1 MHAIISFIL
10 AFTLL
15 AAFDAPPTLMSETS
29 ATGKTDATGK
39 TGATVETSEA
49 ARLKELE
56 ALLERA
62 AAADTFSGAV
72 LVARDGTPVFKKAY
86 GMANQEKR
94 AANHTDTKF
103 NLGSMN
109 KMFTSVAVAQLAERG
124 KLSYDDT
131 IAKHLP
137 DYPDKEV
144 AAKVTIHQLLTHTSG
159 LGNYMTDAWVENRAK
174 IKTVA
179 DLLPYFAAQPLKFAP
194 GTSWQYSNAGFVVLG
209 LIVEKL
215 SGQSYYDYVRA
226 HIFKPAGMRDTD
238 SYESTSDVANL
249 AVGYTRMGADGRG
262 RPENPRRPNTFW
274 LPFKGSPAGGG
285 YSTLED
291 MLKFDR
297 ALRTHKLLNAKFTEL
312 ITQGKVD
319 APFGKYAYGFGD
331 SRVNGKRYVGHN
343 GGAPGTAAQ
352 FESYTDTGYTL
363 VVLANYDPPAVMP
376 LIREIEGIVTKD

>member
-1 MHAIISFIL
+1 MHAILSLTL

-15 AAFDAPPTLMSETS
+15 AAFAMPPPQTSETNQTS
-29 ATGKTDATGK
+29 ATGA
-39 TGATVETSEA
+39 ASEA

-56 ALLERA
+56 ALLDKA

-72 LVARDGTPVFKKAY
+72 LVARNGAPVFKKAY

-94 AANHTDTKF
+94 AANRVDTKF

-109 KMFTSVAVAQLAERG
+109 KMFTSVAIAQLAEAR
-124 KLSYDDT
+124 KLSFDDT

-137 DYPDKEV
+137 DYPNKEV
-144 AAKVTIHQLLTHTSG
+144 AEKVTIHQLLTHTSG
-159 LGNYMTDAWVENRAK
+159 LGNYMNAAWIEKRAE
-174 IKTVA
+174 IKTVT
-179 DLLPYFAAQPLKFAP
+179 DLLPYFAEQPLKFAP
-194 GTSWQYSNAGFVVLG
+194 GTGWQYSNAGFVVLG

-215 SGQSYYDYVRA
+215 SGQSYYDYVRS
-226 HIFKPAGMRDTD
+226 HIFKPAGMLDTD
-238 SYESTSDVANL
+238 SYESTRETANM

-262 RPENPRRPNTFW
+262 RPDNPRLPNTAR

-291 MLKFDR
+291 LLKFDR
-297 ALRTHKLLNAKFTEL
+297 ALRSHKLVSAKFTNL
-312 ITQGKVD
+312 ITTGKVD

-352 FESYTDTGYTL
+352 FQSYTDTGYTL
-363 VVLANYDPPAVMP
+363 IVLANYDPPAVMP
-376 LIREIEGIVTKD
+376 LIREIEQIVTKD

>member
-1 MHAIISFIL
+1 MHTFSSLILGFVL
-10 AFTLL
+10 AFNV
-15 AAFDAPPTLMSETS
+15 A
-29 ATGKTDATGK
+29 ATGAD
-39 TGATVETSEA
+39 EA
-49 ARLKELE
+49 AKWKELE
-56 ALLERA
+56 SLIDKAV
-62 AAADTFSGAV
+62 AADTFSGVV
-72 LVARDGTPVFKKAY
+72 LVARNGAPVFKKAY

-94 AANHTDTKF
+94 TPNRTDTKF

-109 KMFTSVAVAQLAERG
+109 KMFTSIAIAQLAAAR
-124 KLSYDDT
+124 KLTFDDT

-137 DYPDKEV
+137 DYPNREV

-159 LGNYMTDAWVENRAK
+159 LGNYMNPAWVENRAN

-215 SGQSYYDYVRA
+215 SGQSYYDYVRS
-226 HIFKPAGMRDTD
+226 HIFKPAGMTDTD
-238 SYESTSDVANL
+238 SYENGRETANM
-249 AVGYTRMGADGRG
+249 AIGYTRMGADGRG
-262 RPENPRRPNTFW
+262 SPDNPLRPNTSR

-285 YSTLED
+285 YSTLDD

-297 ALRTHKLLNAKFTEL
+297 ALRTHKLLDAKFTDL
-312 ITQGKVD
+312 ITTGKVD

-343 GGAPGTAAQ
+343 GGGPGTAAQ

-376 LIREIEGIVTKD
+376 LVREIEKIVTKD